1 MSHFQHFLE
10 KEELCIRIF
19 LSVSVISDRTPTL
32 CRRAADFTADV
43 DADVQALQRPL
54 KTATGSTEAVIF
66 RLKIAQPRPF
76 YPFEIA
82 VLGRAR

>member
-1 MSHFQHFLE
+1 MSHFQPFLE
-10 KEELCIRIF
+10 KEEIRKRNF
-19 LSVSVISDRTPTL
+19 FSVSVLSDRTLTL
-32 CRRAADFTADV
+32 CRRAADFAADV
-43 DADVQALQRPL
+43 DADVQPLQRPL
-54 KTATGSTEAVIF
+54 KTATGSTEAVVF